1 MDKLINKAAAHGHE
15 IRKGKAI
22 DMDKFLQDM
31 DQMYIIDLQT
41 TANCFAD
48 PDDAWM
54 ESLNDYKRVEAE
66 LETLK
71 LLGYIDADEFKALLE
86 TALEMRGTYVKN
98 RVTEN
103 KED

>member
-31 DQMYIIDLQT
+31 DQMYIIELQT
-41 TANCFAD
+41 TANTFAD

-54 ESLNDYKRVEAE
+54 ESLNDYKYVEAQ

-71 LLGYIDADEFKALLE
+71 LLEYIDADEFKALLD
-86 TALEMRGTYVKN
+86 TALEMRNTYVKN
-98 RVTEN
+98 RATEN

>member
-41 TANCFAD
+41 TANCFTD

-54 ESLNDYKRVEAE
+54 ESLNDYKKVEAE

-71 LLGYIDADEFKALLE
+71 LLGYIDGDEFKALLE
-86 TALEMRGTYVKN
+86 TALEMRTTYVKN

>member
-41 TANCFAD
+41 TANTFIDC
-48 PDDAWM
+48 DDVWA
-54 ESLNDYKRVEAE
+54 ESYNDYLKVEAQ

-71 LLGYIDADEFKALLE
+71 LLGYIDGDEFKALLE
-86 TALEMRGTYVKN
+86 TALEMRNTYVKT
-98 RVTEN
+98 V
-103 KED
+103 

>member
-15 IRKGKAI
+15 IRKGKTI

-41 TANCFAD
+41 TANTFAD
-48 PDDAWM
+48 QDDAWM
-54 ESLNDYKRVEAE
+54 ESLNDYNKVEAQ

-71 LLGYIDADEFKALLE
+71 LLGYIDADEIKALLD
-86 TALEMRGTYVKN
+86 TALEMRNTYVKN
-98 RVTEN
+98 RITEN

>member
-1 MDKLINKAAAHGHE
+1 MDKLLNKAATHGHE

-41 TANCFAD
+41 TANTFAD

-54 ESLNDYKRVEAE
+54 ESLNDYQKVETQ

-86 TALEMRGTYVKN
+86 TALEMRNTYVKN

>member
-41 TANCFAD
+41 TANTFAD

-54 ESLNDYKRVEAE
+54 ESLNDYQKVKAQ

-86 TALEMRGTYVKN
+86 TAFEMRNTCVKN

>member
-1 MDKLINKAAAHGHE
+1 MDKLLNKDAAGGHE

-41 TANCFAD
+41 TANTYIDC
-48 PDDAWM
+48 DDAWA
-54 ESLNDYKRVEAE
+54 ESFNDYQKVEAQ

-71 LLGYIDADEFKALLE
+71 LLGYIDGDEFKALLE
-86 TALEMRGTYVKN
+86 TALEMRNTYVKN

>member
-41 TANCFAD
+41 TANCFED

-54 ESLNDYKRVEAE
+54 ESLNDYKKVEAQ

-71 LLGYIDADEFKALLE
+71 LLGYIDGDEFKALLD
-86 TALEMRGTYVKN
+86 TALEMRNTYVKN

>member
-15 IRKGKAI
+15 MRKGKTI

-41 TANCFAD
+41 TANCFEN

-71 LLGYIDADEFKALLE
+71 LLGYIDADEFKALLG
-86 TALEMRGTYVKN
+86 TALEMRNTYVKN
-98 RVTEN
+98 RITEN

>member
-1 MDKLINKAAAHGHE
+1 MDKLLNKAAAHGHE
-15 IRKGKAI
+15 IRKGKTI

-41 TANCFAD
+41 TANTFAD

-54 ESLNDYKRVEAE
+54 ESLNDYQKVETQ

-86 TALEMRGTYVKN
+86 TALEMRNTYVKN

>member
-1 MDKLINKAAAHGHE
+1 MDKLLKKAAQHGHE

-22 DMDKFLQDM
+22 DMDKFLQDV

-41 TANCFAD
+41 TANTYID
-48 PDDAWM
+48 YDAWV
-54 ESLNDYKRVEAE
+54 ESFNDYQKVETQ

-71 LLGYIDADEFKALLE
+71 LLGYIDGDEFKALLE
-86 TALEMRGTYVKN
+86 TALEMRNTYVKN

>member
-31 DQMYIIDLQT
+31 DQMYIIDLKT
-41 TANCFAD
+41 TANTFPD

-54 ESLNDYKRVEAE
+54 ESLNDYRQVEAQ

-71 LLGYIDADEFKALLE
+71 LLGYIDADEFKALLD
-86 TALEMRGTYVKN
+86 TALEMRNTHVKN

>member
-41 TANCFAD
+41 TANTFAD

-54 ESLNDYKRVEAE
+54 ESLNDYKKVEAE